1 MTGSSVEMRLDAL
14 TDCCLASPGDHT
26 IQKCAFRLAIPPLG
40 QSVLAL
46 RFEPSTSIISR
57 GTESLLTLRWRELDS
72 NHRSRRERE
81 GRRQRP
87 AALAGHLIKDLS
99 PDRTVLSLSH
109 GRLVIGAN
117 CNYALPRQLL
127 LFLTSKFG
135 FCRLRLTESATRDW
149 RVRPIYSSGGWYV
162 KLRTYPILV
171 SGSNQRQMG
180 GCTVGR
186 FDAPS

>member
-1 MTGSSVEMRLDAL
+1 M
-14 TDCCLASPGDHT
+14 
-26 IQKCAFRLAIPPLG
+26 
-40 QSVLAL
+40 VL
-46 RFEPSTSIISR
+46 STH
-57 GTESLLTLRWRELDS
+57 RWRELDS
-72 NHRSRRERE
+72 NHRSRRERD

-135 FCRLRLTESATRDW
+135 FCRLRLTESAT
-149 RVRPIYSSGGWYV
+149 VI
-162 KLRTYPILV
+162 
-171 SGSNQRQMG
+171 
-180 GCTVGR
+180 GR
-186 FDAPS
+186 M

>member
-1 MTGSSVEMRLDAL
+1 M
-14 TDCCLASPGDHT
+14 
-26 IQKCAFRLAIPPLG
+26 
-40 QSVLAL
+40 VL
-46 RFEPSTSIISR
+46 STH
-57 GTESLLTLRWRELDS
+57 RWRELDS
-72 NHRSRRERE
+72 NHRSRRERD

-149 RVRPIYSSGGWYV
+149 RVRPIYSSGSRYV
-162 KLRTYPILV
+162 KLEPTRSSHRIGLQPASAGWVCCRAVLYPELRASRKTSARPMV
-171 SGSNQRQMG
+171 AEGSKLRPLPMNHRVADRASGEERLSRE
-180 GCTVGR
+180 
-186 FDAPS
+186 

>member
-1 MTGSSVEMRLDAL
+1 M
-14 TDCCLASPGDHT
+14 
-26 IQKCAFRLAIPPLG
+26 
-40 QSVLAL
+40 
-46 RFEPSTSIISR
+46 
-57 GTESLLTLRWRELDS
+57 
-72 NHRSRRERE
+72 
-81 GRRQRP
+81 
-87 AALAGHLIKDLS
+87 
-99 PDRTVLSLSH
+99 LSLSH

-135 FCRLRLTESATRDW
+135 FCRLRLTESATRNW

>member
-1 MTGSSVEMRLDAL
+1 M
-14 TDCCLASPGDHT
+14 
-26 IQKCAFRLAIPPLG
+26 
-40 QSVLAL
+40 VL
-46 RFEPSTSIISR
+46 STH
-57 GTESLLTLRWRELDS
+57 RWRELDS
-72 NHRSRRERE
+72 NHRSRRERD

-135 FCRLRLTESATRDW
+135 FCRLRLTESATRNW

>member
-1 MTGSSVEMRLDAL
+1 MPVEGRGLSSRQTQDVVRRCGSSAEEPM
-14 TDCCLASPGDHT
+14 
-26 IQKCAFRLAIPPLG
+26 
-40 QSVLAL
+40 VL
-46 RFEPSTSIISR
+46 STH
-57 GTESLLTLRWRELDS
+57 RWRELDS

-180 GCTVGR
+180 WVCCRAV
-186 FDAPS
+186 